1 MRYVTNDICSLF
13 YDAASKRT
21 HVKMS
26 GIKGRHDDMLIIRGV
41 NLFYTQVEVLLQ
53 DEPEFSN
60 NYQLIVEK
68 ENKLDKVTVAIEL
81 QESIYRKIGVP
92 VEQEQNAHTHL
103 LQLKNR
109 LHDRIKNNIGLTMDI
124 CLKDFDTLPKSE
136 GGKLKRIVDKR

>member
-13 YDAASKRT
+13 YDATSKRT
-21 HVKMS
+21 HIKMS

-41 NLFYTQVEVLLQ
+41 NLFYTQVEALLQ

-81 QESIYRKIGVP
+81 QEKMYEELGIA
-92 VEQEQNAHTHL
+92 VEQEQDTHMYL
-103 LQLKNR
+103 LQLRNR
-109 LHDRIKNNIGLTMDI
+109 LHDRIKNNIGLTMNI
-124 CLKDFDTLPKSE
+124 FLKDINTLPKSE